1 MKTYNEIVYETS
13 VEEINKLNELTIE
26 QIRSEPLLLKVSK
39 LKNSHVLA
47 IIKQQEVDYKNKD
60 LSLRTTMYELRDERN
75 KVMKEHIILQEKKVN
90 EKNMDGR

>member
-26 QIRSEPLLLKVSK
+26 QIRSEPLLLKVSQ

-75 KVMKEHIILQEKKVN
+75 QIMKDIITIQEKKI
-90 EKNMDGR
+90 KWDGIMEW

>member
-1 MKTYNEIVYETS
+1 MKTYNGIVYETS

-26 QIRSEPLLLKVSK
+26 QIRSEPLLLKVSQ

>member
-26 QIRSEPLLLKVSK
+26 QIRSEPLLLKVSQ

-75 KVMKEHIILQEKKVN
+75 QIMKDIITIQEKKI
-90 EKNMDGR
+90 K

>member
-1 MKTYNEIVYETS
+1 MKTYNGIVYETS

-26 QIRSEPLLLKVSK
+26 QIRSEPLLLKVSQ

-75 KVMKEHIILQEKKVN
+75 KVMKEHIKLQEQKIKP
-90 EKNMDGR
+90 

>member
-26 QIRSEPLLLKVSK
+26 QIRSEPLLLKVSQ

-75 KVMKEHIILQEKKVN
+75 KVMKEHIKLQEQKIKP
-90 EKNMDGR
+90 

>member
-13 VEEINKLNELTIE
+13 IEEINKLNALTIE
-26 QIRSEPLLLKVSK
+26 QIRSEPLLLKVSQ

-75 KVMKEHIILQEKKVN
+75 KVMKEHIKLQEQKIKP
-90 EKNMDGR
+90 

>member
-13 VEEINKLNELTIE
+13 VEEINKLNALTIE
-26 QIRSEPLLLKVSK
+26 QIRSEPLLLKVSQ

-60 LSLRTTMYELRDERN
+60 LSLRTTMYELRQERN
-75 KVMKEHIILQEKKVN
+75 GIMKENIKLQEQKLK
-90 EKNMDGR
+90 